1 MTAGP
6 APGALVG
13 GRYRIERALG
23 AGGMASVWLA
33 RDQEITRE
41 VAVKVISD
49 ALAAE
54 PAFRARFA
62 REARIAATLEHP
74 GLVPVLD
81 HGEDGER
88 PYLVMER
95 VPGGTLADRRQDPP
109 DVVALARELLGA
121 LAYVHRAGVVHRDV
135 KPANVLF
142 DGDGRARLAD
152 FGIAQDAAGAEITL
166 SGQVL
171 GTMRYVA
178 PEVLAGERATPRSDL
193 YSLGVLLEDCLRP
206 WSAPEAGRLVGA
218 LTAREPARRPASA
231 TAALGLLAPGSRD
244 DAAPT
249 APMPPRLL
257 VTRRRWRRRMLVGAA
272 AVAAIALAVGVPI
285 AVRSSGGSA
294 AARPAPVAR
303 QPASAPLDRQIDG
316 LERSVRALTR
326 QSP

>member
-1 MTAGP
+1 MNAGP

-13 GRYRIERALG
+13 GRYRIERVLG

-33 RDQEITRE
+33 RDQEVTRE

-81 HGEDGER
+81 HGEDHER

-95 VPGGTLADRRQDPP
+95 VPGGTLADRRYDPP
-109 DVVALARELLGA
+109 EVVPLAKDLLEA

-142 DGDGRARLAD
+142 DDDGRARLAD
-152 FGIAQDAAGAEITL
+152 FGIAQDGAGAEITL
-166 SGQVL
+166 TGQVL

-178 PEVLAGERATPRSDL
+178 PEVLAGARATPQSDL

-206 WSAPEAGRLVGA
+206 WSPPEAGRLVAA
-218 LTAREPARRPASA
+218 LTAREPDGRPPSAAAALALLRPGRPDDGA
-231 TAALGLLAPGSRD
+231 TAPIS
-244 DAAPT
+244 
-249 APMPPRLL
+249 PRLL
-257 VTRRRWRRRMLVGAA
+257 VTRRRWRRPAIAAA
-272 AVAAIALAVGVPI
+272 AVVAVVLAVAVPL
-285 AVRSSGGSA
+285 AVLGAGGSA
-294 AARPAPVAR
+294 RPRPAPVAT
-303 QPASAPLDRQIDG
+303 QPATAPLDRQIAG
-316 LERSVRALTR
+316 LERSVRALAR
-326 QSP
+326 PNP